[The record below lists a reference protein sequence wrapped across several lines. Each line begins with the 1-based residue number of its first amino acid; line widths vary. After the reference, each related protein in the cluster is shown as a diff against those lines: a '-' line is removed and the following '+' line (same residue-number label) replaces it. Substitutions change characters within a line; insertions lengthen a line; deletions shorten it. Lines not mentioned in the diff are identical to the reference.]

1 MKLLKQ
7 TILISAIVIG
17 SANLT
22 GCGYNTMQAQDEQA
36 NASWS
41 QVLNQYQR
49 RSDLIPNLVKV
60 VGQYAKHEQETL
72 TQVIQARANATS
84 IQVTPEMLN
93 DPAQLEKFQQSQTQ
107 LRSSLDRLLVV
118 SERYPDLK
126 ADKQFQDLNAQLEGT
141 ENRIAEARRDY
152 IRDVQTYNTTVRQF
166 PSNITAKVFGLKPR
180 ANFSVENEKQISTAP
195 TVDFGNDKK

>member
-1 MKLLKQ
+1 
-7 TILISAIVIG
+7 
-17 SANLT
+17 
-22 GCGYNTMQAQDEQA
+22 MQAQDEQV

-49 RSDLIPNLVKV
+49 RADLIPNLVKV

>member
-22 GCGYNTMQAQDEQA
+22 GCGYNTMQAQDEQV

-49 RSDLIPNLVKV
+49 RADLIPNLVKV